1 MPPSLPGRDVGRE
14 GLRFPRGVGGS
25 WVRPWDG
32 SGARVVPW
40 PPSRGTYSKE
50 VPEGG
55 QEIYFCGKEKSQVAL
70 AALESWAR
78 LQVVGDCLGLDRGRP
93 LRQAE
98 VADTGFAVGGEQR
111 AVSSRRALYPE
122 QNPQVPP
129 PLVPLAAHCCRHL
142 CAVEGCGHGD
152 CVPALPP
159 TVGKAGQGDEDR
171 WAHGAGSSLPSLC
184 LWPCPPELPFLLRRG
199 TAGRFVYSGKHPL
212 LPSDGFSSAF
222 SKCVLHSSLPALCR
236 PCHPAGIS
244 QPISVLSVVGM
255 EQGCL
260 RR

>member
-1 MPPSLPGRDVGRE
+1 MDQEPGWFPGLLPEELTARKCLREGKKFTSVGRRRARW
-14 GLRFPRGVGGS
+14 LWLPWRVG
-25 WVRPWDG
+25 R
-32 SGARVVPW
+32 
-40 PPSRGTYSKE
+40 
-50 VPEGG
+50 
-55 QEIYFCGKEKSQVAL
+55 AL
-70 AALESWAR
+70 VR

-152 CVPALPP
+152 CAPALPP